1 MEKIELLLI
10 SMSIFAA
17 ATGVL
22 FFLNLM
28 KFLPIAVMIAA
39 IPVIIFLYLEHRRVK
54 ELEKMFP
61 YFITDLTEVVR
72 AGMPLTQAIKYL
84 TKNDYGELSKHL
96 KKISAKIDL
105 GVPLGRAL
113 MAFGEDSKSK
123 MIKRAVATIVKVDE
137 YGGNLVNVL
146 TNVVES
152 IRVIDKLK
160 RERELLIYGSI
171 TQCYVIFLIFL
182 GIMVAMYRFL
192 FPMLSTGVGS
202 AESLLGVQYS
212 ALFTHL
218 ALIQA
223 LFSGLVIGKMT
234 EGSLVAGL
242 KHSVILGVV
251 SYLVATFL
259 VS

>member
-1 MEKIELLLI
+1 MEKLEILLV
-10 SMSIFAA
+10 SMSILAI
-17 ATGVL
+17 ATGIL

-28 KFLPIAVMIAA
+28 RFLPIAIIISI
-39 IPVIIFLYLEHRRVK
+39 IPGVFLIYREHRKIR
-54 ELEKMFP
+54 ELERMFP

-72 AGMPLTQAIKYL
+72 AGMPLTQGIKYL
-84 TKNDYGELSKHL
+84 TKNDYGELSKHI

-105 GVPLGRAL
+105 GVPLSRAL
-113 MAFGEDSKSK
+113 MSFGEESKSK
-123 MIKRAVATIVKVDE
+123 MIKRAVATIIKVDE
-137 YGGNLVNVL
+137 YGGKLVEVL

-182 GIMVAMYRFL
+182 GIMVAMYKFL
-192 FPMLSTGVGS
+192 FPMLSAGVGS
-202 AESLLGVQYS
+202 AESLIGVQYS
-212 ALFTHL
+212 VLFTHL

-234 EGSLVAGL
+234 EGSLIAGI
-242 KHSVILGVV
+242 KHCIVLGIV

-259 VS
+259 VT